1 MYMANSSGMKKYICS
16 SSGAGSFAP
25 VLKISFQVFGGGV
38 EMQKLS
44 DSSKVKVILLFK

>member
-25 VLKISFQVFGGGV
+25 VLKNYFKFRRRSRDA
-38 EMQKLS
+38 E
-44 DSSKVKVILLFK
+44 VI